1 MGEAFLVGGNTLANS
16 NEILDLIGTTA
27 DTGGSATAGT
37 LMAKMNNMLG
47 NAGAVK
53 SVQRGMVTIT
63 KNPSVSVSI
72 NSINIDKAILFIGVP
87 FYSYNNEYKTTDSYI
102 ATGRLINSNTIAI
115 YTDTDSSSTDKYAP
129 WQVVEFY

>member
-27 DTGGSATAGT
+27 DTGGSATSGT
-37 LMAKMNNMLG
+37 LMAKMNNMLS

-53 SVQRGMVTIT
+53 SVQRGNATFTSESTTNKTVTISRVNLS
-63 KNPSVSVSI
+63 KSI
-72 NSINIDKAILFIGVP
+72 LILTGG
-87 FYSYNNEYKTTDSYI
+87 YTSHDSASGLSFSGHLY
-102 ATGRLINSNTIAI
+102 
-115 YTDTDSSSTDKYAP
+115 SSTQLYLYCNMFSSAAEHMLS

>member
-37 LMAKMNNMLG
+37 LMAKMNKMLS

-53 SVQRGMVTIT
+53 SVQRGNAAFTGESANKTVTISRVNLS
-63 KNPSVSVSI
+63 KSI
-72 NSINIDKAILFIGVP
+72 LILTGGYTSHDHASGLP
-87 FYSYNNEYKTTDSYI
+87 FSGHLY
-102 ATGRLINSNTIAI
+102 
-115 YTDTDSSSTDKYAP
+115 SSTQLYLYCDTFSSAVEHILS